1 MEQDALV
8 QIIQM
13 NYKLLIVQAYRILR
27 HSQDAE
33 DAVQNACLK
42 AWRRSSML
50 RNSDC
55 AVAEPAGSQMLYK
68 FPHEREDIVVI
79 GRCS

>member
-27 HSQDAE
+27 HSQDAKMPCKTL
-33 DAVQNACLK
+33 A
-42 AWRRSSML
+42 
-50 RNSDC
+50 
-55 AVAEPAGSQMLYK
+55 
-68 FPHEREDIVVI
+68 
-79 GRCS
+79 